1 MNFKAYSEKSKA
13 RRALVQ
19 AYGMDKDATDPYLT
33 QVDGKH
39 GFYLETLG
47 EQTCPV
53 QAAAV
58 QAATV
63 TTTIG
68 EPRTVEADAL
78 PTEADVQALAPQGD
92 DEQHEEEH
100 HDDAA
105 GNGAFGAFAMAQLT
119 APSNATPVEPPRV
132 AASQRI
138 AGLKIEKDREE
149 RNGVKMPS
157 VGGMCRAVWDALNNL
172 MTHDEATGLAN
183 VPTVADIKALAEE
196 KGWNVNN
203 ASIEYYQWRKFHGI
217 SGRGKKQ
224 I

>member
-19 AYGMDKDATDPYLT
+19 VYGMDKDATDPYLT

-68 EPRTVEADAL
+68 E
-78 PTEADVQALAPQGD
+78 
-92 DEQHEEEH
+92 
-100 HDDAA
+100 
-105 GNGAFGAFAMAQLT
+105 
-119 APSNATPVEPPRV
+119 
-132 AASQRI
+132 
-138 AGLKIEKDREE
+138 DR
-149 RNGVKMPS
+149 KS
-157 VGGMCRAVWDALNNL
+157 VV
-172 MTHDEATGLAN
+172 
-183 VPTVADIKALAEE
+183 
-196 KGWNVNN
+196 
-203 ASIEYYQWRKFHGI
+203 
-217 SGRGKKQ
+217 
-224 I
+224 